1 MDNKKLSE
9 KKQELMKPD
18 WTENLHHE
26 LQELP
31 LQEAKWIVEN
41 MTDSEIFSKVNNR
54 RFQEDYIADYIE
66 YLWTISP
73 IAYWKHIIAS
83 LSTIKRRNMYEEF
96 LEKSLNSKRQA
107 VDDTFIAKYAD
118 LSYPE
123 LNTLWQEVGLGSFCN
138 GLFKLIN
145 PSDYQDVI
153 NSCFEKEDDQSFLP
167 FMCTAFGDLFAYVK
181 NPRLNNYVVY
191 LNVRYGTYLI
201 LPANLRAIFNK
212 VMVNES
218 FLKGWFDLE
227 NYPIIQE
234 KLGTPDYD
242 ECFGY
247 SLLLALGGSED
258 IENIKIVKTIPYID
272 ICTQTIGE
280 FEIADKW

>member
-83 LSTIKRRNMYEEF
+83 LSPNIGALGVIICRI
-96 LEKSLNSKRQA
+96 LEKCVLLR
-107 VDDTFIAKYAD
+107 F
-118 LSYPE
+118 LLMSYM
-123 LNTLWQEVGLGSFCN
+123 
-138 GLFKLIN
+138 LFYLLQYPMMIKIGKIQKLLVVLLRLKLIN
-145 PSDYQDVI
+145 LV
-153 NSCFEKEDDQSFLP
+153 E
-167 FMCTAFGDLFAYVK
+167 
-181 NPRLNNYVVY
+181 
-191 LNVRYGTYLI
+191 
-201 LPANLRAIFNK
+201 
-212 VMVNES
+212 
-218 FLKGWFDLE
+218 
-227 NYPIIQE
+227 
-234 KLGTPDYD
+234 
-242 ECFGY
+242 
-247 SLLLALGGSED
+247 
-258 IENIKIVKTIPYID
+258 
-272 ICTQTIGE
+272 
-280 FEIADKW
+280 

>member
-83 LSTIKRRNMYEEF
+83 LSPNIGALWSDNMSHFRKKCVLLRFLLMSYMLFYLLQYPMMIKIGKIQKLLVVLLR
-96 LEKSLNSKRQA
+96 L
-107 VDDTFIAKYAD
+107 
-118 LSYPE
+118 
-123 LNTLWQEVGLGSFCN
+123 
-138 GLFKLIN
+138 KLIN
-145 PSDYQDVI
+145 LV
-153 NSCFEKEDDQSFLP
+153 E
-167 FMCTAFGDLFAYVK
+167 
-181 NPRLNNYVVY
+181 
-191 LNVRYGTYLI
+191 
-201 LPANLRAIFNK
+201 
-212 VMVNES
+212 
-218 FLKGWFDLE
+218 
-227 NYPIIQE
+227 
-234 KLGTPDYD
+234 
-242 ECFGY
+242 
-247 SLLLALGGSED
+247 
-258 IENIKIVKTIPYID
+258 
-272 ICTQTIGE
+272 
-280 FEIADKW
+280 

>member
-1 MDNKKLSE
+1 
-9 KKQELMKPD
+9 
-18 WTENLHHE
+18 
-26 LQELP
+26 
-31 LQEAKWIVEN
+31 
-41 MTDSEIFSKVNNR
+41 
-54 RFQEDYIADYIE
+54 
-66 YLWTISP
+66 
-73 IAYWKHIIAS
+73 
-83 LSTIKRRNMYEEF
+83 MYEEF

-201 LPANLRAIFNK
+201 LPANLRAIFNYNPQIQISAESETK
-212 VMVNES
+212 RSIFRKRDKTKRSKKESAQHSKSRNKSFVMTSVS
-218 FLKGWFDLE
+218 
-227 NYPIIQE
+227 
-234 KLGTPDYD
+234 
-242 ECFGY
+242 
-247 SLLLALGGSED
+247 AL
-258 IENIKIVKTIPYID
+258 
-272 ICTQTIGE
+272 
-280 FEIADKW
+280 

>member
-83 LSTIKRRNMYEEF
+83 LSPNIGALWSDNMSHFRKMCTIKIPVDVLHAVLSFAISHDDKNRQHRLQRDDKIAQHFYALLSCHYCAGPCFVMKPAFLRNA
-96 LEKSLNSKRQA
+96 SS
-107 VDDTFIAKYAD
+107 
-118 LSYPE
+118 S
-123 LNTLWQEVGLGSFCN
+123 
-138 GLFKLIN
+138 
-145 PSDYQDVI
+145 
-153 NSCFEKEDDQSFLP
+153 
-167 FMCTAFGDLFAYVK
+167 
-181 NPRLNNYVVY
+181 
-191 LNVRYGTYLI
+191 
-201 LPANLRAIFNK
+201 
-212 VMVNES
+212 
-218 FLKGWFDLE
+218 
-227 NYPIIQE
+227 
-234 KLGTPDYD
+234 
-242 ECFGY
+242 
-247 SLLLALGGSED
+247 
-258 IENIKIVKTIPYID
+258 
-272 ICTQTIGE
+272 
-280 FEIADKW
+280 